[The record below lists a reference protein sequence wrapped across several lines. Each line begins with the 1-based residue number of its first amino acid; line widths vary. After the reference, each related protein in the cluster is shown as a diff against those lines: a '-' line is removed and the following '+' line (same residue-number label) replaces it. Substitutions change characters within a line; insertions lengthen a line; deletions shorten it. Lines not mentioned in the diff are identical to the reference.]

1 MINDV
6 VTKIYEQN
14 HNVLAKVIKAN
25 QLSAANLETLV
36 HFQMSVLPAYVDFA
50 ISRLKAVTD
59 IKDSASLISFMISQ
73 SEAMASL
80 QQKFVDDAKTLGD
93 LAARFNAEFD
103 QLVRDSLS
111 GMARE
116 SQSGVQSQSVGHPG

>member
-80 QQKFVDDAKTLGD
+80 QQKFVDDAKTLGEPP
-93 LAARFNAEFD
+93 R
-103 QLVRDSLS
+103 VS
-111 GMARE
+111 
-116 SQSGVQSQSVGHPG
+116 

>member
-6 VTKIYEQN
+6 VTKIHEQN
-14 HNVLAKVIKAN
+14 HSILAKVIKAN

-36 HFQMSVLPAYVDFA
+36 HFQMSVLPVYVDFA

-59 IKDSASLISFMISQ
+59 IKDAASLISFMISQ
-73 SEAMASL
+73 SEGMASL

-93 LAARFNAEFD
+93 LTARFNAEFD

-111 GMARE
+111 GMARD
-116 SQSGVQSQSVGHPG
+116 SQSVVQSQSVDHPG